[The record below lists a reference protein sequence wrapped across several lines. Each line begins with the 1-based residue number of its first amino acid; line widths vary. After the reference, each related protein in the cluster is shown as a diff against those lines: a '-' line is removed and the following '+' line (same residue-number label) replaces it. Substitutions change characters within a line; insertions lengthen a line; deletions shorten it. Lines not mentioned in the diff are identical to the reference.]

1 MLVLCEG
8 SQLALSRRE
17 RLSGLLQRSAIGDI
31 LVHFVALGRQF
42 WQRVVGEIG
51 VLLLLLCLGKML
63 RRCVQLLRR
72 ILRLLTREREG
83 FFLLMQQPPFFSSA
97 RFLVG
102 KAARLISRTHPPTER
117 SDLRLAR
124 AQRCQLG
131 LGLLPFAHVGV
142 VLRFTIEHLQ
152 RCEVDSVCIVD
163 SLLQALL
170 SRFVCFRQ
178 RLHLSEHVL
187 RRLLAKS
194 DEFLKA
200 QERCLRAIIG
210 LELCI
215 RSGDIADAALDAR
228 EREIVEAR
236 VKNLTQELDLVLR
249 RGNEK
254 FLKRALRKHDDLF
267 ELLFVEADEIDDLA
281 IDLADLCERQKILVP
296 DTFEQRFLAQLAA
309 TAAALFR
316 HALLWLT
323 VDVETLA
330 ADLEGEIHKG
340 DAVIVRL

>member
-1 MLVLCEG
+1 MDRTGLNAAPV
-8 SQLALSRRE
+8 QKALK
-17 RLSGLLQRSAIGDI
+17 GIKKYKYILLT
-31 LVHFVALGRQF
+31 ALL
-42 WQRVVGEIG
+42 G
-51 VLLLLLCLGKML
+51 VLLLLLCLSKML

-131 LGLLPFAHVGV
+131 LCLLPFAHVGV
-142 VLRFTIEHLQ
+142 VLRFTIERFQ
-152 RCEVDSVCIVD
+152 RREVDGACIVD

-170 SRFVCFRQ
+170 SGFVCFRQ
-178 RLHLSEHVL
+178 RIHLSEHVL

-194 DEFLKA
+194 DGRFKL
-200 QERCLRAIIG
+200 QERCLGAIVG

-236 VKNLTQELDLVLR
+236 VKNLTQELNLVLCR
-249 RGNEK
+249 RNEK

-267 ELLFVEADEIDDLA
+267 ELFLVEADEIDDLA
-281 IDLADLCERQKILVP
+281 IDLADLCERQKILMP

-309 TAAALFR
+309 AAAALFR
-316 HALLWLT
+316 HALFWLT
-323 VDVETLA
+323 VDMKTLA
-330 ADLEGEIHKG
+330 ANLKGEIHEG
-340 DAVIVRL
+340 DAIVVGL